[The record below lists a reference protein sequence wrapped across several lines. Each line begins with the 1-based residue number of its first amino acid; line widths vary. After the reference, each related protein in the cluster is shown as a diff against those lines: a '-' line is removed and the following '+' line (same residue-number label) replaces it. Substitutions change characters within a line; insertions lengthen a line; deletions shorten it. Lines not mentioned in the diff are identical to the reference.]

1 MCEIYES
8 QYLRQ
13 NCNWKN
19 VHCARSL
26 VTDIGKAEE
35 WMYQPKRKGEGREN
49 EQNCE
54 TKEVQDTHPE
64 NRKKALDAAVDA
76 APGSGI
82 CVGLLI
88 CAHDGNR
95 PCVQAVSVCWRDLRL
110 PVGRTG

>member
-35 WMYQPKRKGEGREN
+35 WMYQPKKERE
-49 EQNCE
+49 
-54 TKEVQDTHPE
+54 
-64 NRKKALDAAVDA
+64 R
-76 APGSGI
+76 
-82 CVGLLI
+82 
-88 CAHDGNR
+88 
-95 PCVQAVSVCWRDLRL
+95 
-110 PVGRTG
+110 